1 MVTPAGSCKEAGC
14 IILGDLKVS
23 EVFLMEAGE
32 EGIMVIQP
40 RCHSGMYCSGTCLLV
55 QILPDLTKSSDV
67 KALLQ
72 HLV

>member
-1 MVTPAGSCKEAGC
+1 MVEAAGSCKEAGC

-23 EVFLMEAGE
+23 EVFLMEADE

-40 RCHSGMYCSGTCLLV
+40 RCHSGMYYSGTGLLV

-67 KALLQ
+67 KVHALNC
-72 HLV
+72 